1 MEKKKFKK
9 KSKSKK
15 LDKDIEERDS
25 KKQIK
30 KEDKQLRNI
39 LICLGIFILIFILI
53 VLFIHSRLHFEY
65 RGVKFDV
72 VKEGEIIFY
81 KTSLPVIYNGKE
93 IPYNIYLRNDPR
105 KLDVPVEDKI
115 NFKTNM
121 VLNITE
127 DFNCNGDGIIAIANL
142 AKLYELMEINVM
154 KDPNASCDAQGRYM
168 FVQIQEGDETSIEKF
183 GPACYNL
190 NVNNCE
196 ILAVTEQLMIET
208 FVKFYEMNN

>member
-1 MEKKKFKK
+1 M
-9 KSKSKK
+9 KSKK
-15 LDKDIEERDS
+15 LDNANEETKRGT

-30 KEDKQLRNI
+30 KENKQLRNI
-39 LICLGIFILIFILI
+39 LICLGVFIIIFILI

-115 NFKTNM
+115 NFKQNM
-121 VLNITE
+121 VINMTE

-196 ILAVTEQLMIET
+196 ILEVTEKLMIET
-208 FVKFYEMNN
+208 FVRFNEINN